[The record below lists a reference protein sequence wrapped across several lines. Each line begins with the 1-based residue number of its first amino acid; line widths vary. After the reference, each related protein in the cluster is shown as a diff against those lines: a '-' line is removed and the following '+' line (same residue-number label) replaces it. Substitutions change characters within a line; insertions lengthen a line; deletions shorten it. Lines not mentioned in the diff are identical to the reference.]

1 MSSGEFPSPDLQ
13 TLLEQDPA
21 RVQALLEEVHPQDIA
36 DIVENLRSSEA
47 GILMGHLPTEYAAQ
61 VFERLDEETQQELT
75 ATLGVEKTAELAME
89 MDPDDRADFFSV
101 LPSALGVGILHH
113 IEAEDPEAAQD
124 LAELSQW
131 PNTSAGGLMTTNFV
145 SVAPDRTVREAIE
158 RMREVADHMETLD
171 TLYVITGTD
180 VLVGVLPLKSV
191 LLADP
196 TSLVIDVMFSHFK
209 SVLPDLD
216 QEDVAR
222 KLAKY
227 DLSTLPVVNEQ
238 GELLGVITADDV
250 LDVLT
255 EEQSEDVHKM
265 GAMQPLQNGYLDTGY
280 WPFLSKR
287 APWLLVLFLGGF
299 LTTQTMQAF
308 ELELSMVTQL
318 SFYLPL
324 LVSAGGNS
332 GSQSSTLIIRALAT
346 GDVTAG
352 DWYKVFNKEALQGL
366 TLGVMLALL
375 GVGRALIAGDG
386 LTFALLVGTTI
397 VCIVLMGCVIGAMTP
412 LLLHRL
418 RLDPATSSTPF
429 IASVVDVAGIVVY
442 LMLARLLL
450 SNLLPAPA
458 H

>member
-1 MSSGEFPSPDLQ
+1 MSSGEFPRPDL
-13 TLLEQDPA
+13 
-21 RVQALLEEVHPQDIA
+21 QALLEHDPAQVESVFEDVHPQDIA
-36 DIVENLRSSEA
+36 DIVEDLQSTQA
-47 GILMGHLPTEYAAQ
+47 GILIEHLPLDYAAQ
-61 VFERLDEETQQELT
+61 VFERLDEETQQQLT
-75 ATLGVEKTAELAME
+75 ETLGVEKTAELAME
-89 MDPDDRADFFSV
+89 MDPDDRADFFSL
-101 LPSALGVGILHH
+101 LPSALGEGILHR
-113 IEAEDPEAAQD
+113 IEEEDPEAAQD
-124 LAELSQW
+124 VADLSRW
-131 PNTSAGGLMTTNFV
+131 LDTSAGGLMTTNFI
-145 SVAPDRTVREAIE
+145 SVATDLTIREAIE
-158 RMREVADHMETLD
+158 QIREVADHVETID
-171 TLYVITGTD
+171 TLYVVTGTE

-196 TSLVIDVMFSHFK
+196 SEMVIDVMYSHFK
-209 SVLPDLD
+209 SVPPNLD
-216 QEDVAR
+216 QEEVAR

-227 DLSTLPVVNEQ
+227 DLTTLPVVNEH
-238 GELLGVITADDV
+238 GELLGVITADDI

-265 GAMQPLQNGYLDTGY
+265 GAMQPLQNGYLDTGF

-308 ELELSMVTQL
+308 ESELSMVTQL

-346 GDVTAG
+346 GDVTVG
-352 DWYKVFNKEALQGL
+352 DWYKVFSKEALQGL
-366 TLGVMLALL
+366 TLGLMLALL
-375 GVGRALIAGDG
+375 GVGRALVAGDG
-386 LTFALLVGTTI
+386 LLFAALVGTTI

-418 RLDPATSSTPF
+418 KLDPATSSTPF

-442 LMLARLLL
+442 LTLARLLL
-450 SNLLPAPA
+450 ANLMRAPA
-458 H
+458 Q